1 MKKLILPIAC
11 FSMLMFAACG
21 NDDENGNRPNGSDE
35 RTIVQ
40 QGIVPTVLTVTV
52 EGTVNGVEQTEF
64 SYGTIG
70 LLYCTERNNA
80 DDLFQEWLST
90 GNLPDSSVKMGGR
103 TKKES
108 NGIVSTTIEGLDP
121 NTSYSACLFFKP
133 STGKKRIISKTFTFK
148 TGTFDVQA
156 ITENVSNVCYYSVT
170 LNGQIKGLDPADRKA
185 CNLGFV
191 VSEEEDPTVGSG
203 RTIEIDNASESVLS
217 TTLRGILPSKQYNYR
232 IFIQPVG
239 HDDYT
244 YGNNIAFRSK
254 SADDMAIDLG
264 LSVEWS
270 RLLLGAEEEGQRG
283 NFYLWGDVNP
293 AAANSPIIIEK
304 DNRYLSKV
312 YYDNVIT
319 NNRPDFSISGTEYD
333 AATYALGEGWRTP
346 TKAEFEELLSNCKID
361 AEMDPN
367 ATIHENSTVNFADG
381 SKVVVPIIHLS
392 YDNLLTLQ
400 ANGKVIRIPTSDIA
414 DVITKQDGSGIGLK
428 KSSGNVANAYF
439 LTSDVHTS
447 TDKNT
452 GVQTVVG
459 PCYYVTNEGWL
470 YAPELFAVTSK
481 EEWSLIPLGLSTL
494 AAYPILP
501 VRDKK

>member
-1 MKKLILPIAC
+1 
-11 FSMLMFAACG
+11 
-21 NDDENGNRPNGSDE
+21 
-35 RTIVQ
+35 
-40 QGIVPTVLTVTV
+40 
-52 EGTVNGVEQTEF
+52 
-64 SYGTIG
+64 
-70 LLYCTERNNA
+70 
-80 DDLFQEWLST
+80 
-90 GNLPDSSVKMGGR
+90 MGGR

-148 TGTFDVQA
+148 TGNFDVQA

-270 RLLLGAEEEGQRG
+270 RLLLGAEEEGARG

-439 LTSDVHTS
+439 
-447 TDKNT
+447 
-452 GVQTVVG
+452 
-459 PCYYVTNEGWL
+459 
-470 YAPELFAVTSK
+470 
-481 EEWSLIPLGLSTL
+481 
-494 AAYPILP
+494 
-501 VRDKK
+501 

>member
-148 TGTFDVQA
+148 TGNFDVQA

-293 AAANSPIIIEK
+293 AATNSPVIDTENG
-304 DNRYLSKV
+304 NRNRV
-312 YYDNVIT
+312 YYENVT
-319 NNRPDFSISGTEYD
+319 APNRPDFSISGTGYD

-346 TKAEFEELLSNCKID
+346 TRAEFEELVNSCKFD
-361 AEMDPN
+361 VEMDPN
-367 ATIHENSTVNFADG
+367 ADVLENVTVVYGDG
-381 SKVVVPIIHLS
+381 REVKLPVVHLS
-392 YDNLLTLQ
+392 CDNLLTI
-400 ANGKVIRIPTSDIA
+400 NKSGKVIKVPTSDYAYIR
-414 DVITKQDGSGIGLK
+414 TKQDGSGISMSK
-428 KSSGNVANAYF
+428 TSGNDQTYAYF
-439 LTSDVHTS
+439 WASDIFINTN
-447 TDKNT
+447 KNT
-452 GVQTVVG
+452 GTQTTVG
-459 PCYYVTNEGWL
+459 PCYYYTNGSWI
-470 YAPELFAVTSK
+470 YAPELYSLSND
-481 EEWSLIPLGLSTL
+481 EEWTL
-494 AAYPILP
+494 TPSGSSALYAYPILP
-501 VRDKK
+501 VRDRK